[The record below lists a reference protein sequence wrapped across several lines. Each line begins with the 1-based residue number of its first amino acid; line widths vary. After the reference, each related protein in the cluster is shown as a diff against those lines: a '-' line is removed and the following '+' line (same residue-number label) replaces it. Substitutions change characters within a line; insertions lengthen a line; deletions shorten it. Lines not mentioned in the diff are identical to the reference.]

1 MNRNEKG
8 KFLKDRE
15 IERIYI
21 IIIDWFFR
29 RVGCFLEEEDVWFED
44 LLSFLFC
51 KCFKENVSDCW
62 IYSFWFFG
70 NGIYSYSKRSFG
82 DFEVNG
88 KV

>member
-8 KFLKDRE
+8 KFLKNRE

-29 RVGCFLEEEDVWFED
+29 RVGCFLEEEDIWFED

-51 KCFKENVSDCW
+51 KCF
-62 IYSFWFFG
+62 
-70 NGIYSYSKRSFG
+70 
-82 DFEVNG
+82 
-88 KV
+88 